1 MNNINITG
9 RLTADPELKT
19 TQSGVSVCAYNLAVK
34 RPKVK
39 DTTDFLTCV
48 SWRQGAEYLSK
59 YGRKGDM
66 VAVSGVLTTRS
77 WEDKNGNKRISHEI
91 VADTVE
97 LVGGTKTEQNTAS
110 SVDIS
115 QLQPY
120 NPIKPNTQAQ
130 QQGFETII
138 TDEELPF

>member
-1 MNNINITG
+1 MNSINICG

-48 SWRQGAEYLSK
+48 SWRQGAEYISK
-59 YGRKGDM
+59 YGHKGDM

-77 WEDKNGNKRISHEI
+77 YEDKNSNKRISYDI

-97 LVGGTKTEQNTAS
+97 LVGGTKNEQTAPTN
-110 SVDIS
+110 IT
-115 QLQPY
+115 QMPQY
-120 NPIKPNTQAQ
+120 TPNTQASQ
-130 QQGFETII
+130 QDFMTIVS
-138 TDEELPF
+138 DEDLPF

>member
-1 MNNINITG
+1 MNNIQLTG

-48 SWRQGAEYLSK
+48 SWRQGAEYLAK

-66 VAVSGVLTTRS
+66 VAVSGALTTRS
-77 WEDKNGNKRISHEI
+77 WEDKNGNKRLSYEI

-97 LVGGTKTEQNTAS
+97 LIGGTKNEQNTENP
-110 SVDIS
+110 VDIN

-120 NPIKPNTQAQ
+120 TPKESTTQAT
-130 QQGFETII
+130 QQGFTII
-138 TDEELPF
+138 EDEVLPF

>member
-1 MNNINITG
+1 MNSINICG

-48 SWRQGAEYLSK
+48 SWRQGAEYLAK
-59 YGRKGDM
+59 YGHKGDM

-77 WEDKNGNKRISHEI
+77 YEDKNGNKRTSYEI

-97 LVGGTKTEQNTAS
+97 LVGGTKTEQSNATQPTNITQLPQYATNNQAS
-110 SVDIS
+110 
-115 QLQPY
+115 
-120 NPIKPNTQAQ
+120 

-138 TDEELPF
+138 TDEDLPF

>member
-1 MNNINITG
+1 MNNINICG
-9 RLTADPELKT
+9 RLTANPELKT
-19 TQSGVSVCAYNLAVK
+19 TQNGISVCAYNLAVK

-48 SWRQGAEYLSK
+48 SWRQGAEYLAK

-77 WEDKNGNKRISHEI
+77 WQDKNGNNRISHEI

-97 LVGGTKTEQNTAS
+97 ILSSASNTANNEQETS
-110 SVDIS
+110 NQNGVGFATPAA
-115 QLQPY
+115 LQG
-120 NPIKPNTQAQ
+120 
-130 QQGFETII
+130 GFEVI
-138 TDEELPF
+138 TSDEEIPF